1 LYSGSAWRG
10 FIQISPPFT
19 DRAHGASRRVMRK
32 ESLVHQTFVLRFARW
47 SGFTLAVLTAV
58 GLALNTTALPAV
70 LDVRAAVLIISA
82 AAIPLLGIALA
93 TARSAP
99 VRALAAGALL
109 LSGTAAAAMLWDLRF
124 AYRTEA
130 VSFSS
135 GEVTLRGS
143 LYLPTS
149 EGPHPAVVLLHGSGR
164 QTRDEYAFYA
174 RQYAKRGIAA
184 LAYDKRG
191 SGEST
196 GDVRTATYEV
206 LAADAVSAIDMLR
219 LREDI
224 LPQRV
229 GLWGLSEGEWVAPL
243 AAITAKPAFLVL
255 VSPSAMTPGGQVQYE
270 TGANV
275 LRAGF
280 SQEDARRAR
289 ELYARLAAFQR
300 TGAGRDAL
308 NDDLRQASTLP
319 WFAAARYL
327 ESSVPEYEKVL
338 ALDWF
343 PAWRSRMD
351 FDALPL
357 LARIDCPVLAQAG
370 GSDPKNDGAAALN
383 RIRTAL
389 AAGGNDAF
397 SGVLYS
403 EAGHGIVE
411 WRLPFGFPPP
421 WFADGYL
428 DTQLDW
434 VARQVS
440 EH

>member
-1 LYSGSAWRG
+1 MHK
-10 FIQISPPFT
+10 T
-19 DRAHGASRRVMRK
+19 DFPR
-32 ESLVHQTFVLRFARW
+32 FVRW
-47 SGFTLAVLTAV
+47 LGFTLAALTTAA
-58 GLALNTTALPAV
+58 LLLNTTALPAV
-70 LDVRAAVLIISA
+70 VDLRAAVLIMSA
-82 AAIPLLGIALA
+82 AAIPLLALA
-93 TARSAP
+93 LRTVRSAP
-99 VRALAAGALL
+99 ARAVAAGALL
-109 LSGTAAAAMLWDLRF
+109 LSAAAALTMLWDLQF
-124 AYRTEA
+124 AYRTAA

-135 GEVTLRGS
+135 GDVMLRGS
-143 LYLPTS
+143 LYVPRS
-149 EGPHPAVVLLHGSGR
+149 HGPHPAVVLVHGSGR

-191 SGEST
+191 SGDST
-196 GDVRTATYEV
+196 GDVRTATFEG
-206 LAADAVSAIDMLR
+206 LAADAVRAIDMLR
-219 LREDI
+219 RREDI
-224 LPQRV
+224 LPQRI

-243 AAITAKPAFLVL
+243 AALTAKPAFLVL
-255 VSPSAMTPGGQVQYE
+255 VSPSGMTPSEQVQYE

-280 SQEDARRAR
+280 PPEDAHRAR

-300 TGAGRDAL
+300 TGAGREAL

-327 ESSVPEYEKVL
+327 EPSVPEYEKVL
-338 ALDWF
+338 TLDWF

-357 LARIDCPVLAQAG
+357 LAGIDCPVLAQAG

-383 RIRTAL
+383 RIRAAL

-397 SGVLYS
+397 SGVLYPD
-403 EAGHGIVE
+403 AGHGIVE

-421 WFADGYL
+421 LFADGYL

-434 VARQVS
+434 VAQQVS
-440 EH
+440 KRMAPLEIGGVRHRERDRPDGLGPSNR